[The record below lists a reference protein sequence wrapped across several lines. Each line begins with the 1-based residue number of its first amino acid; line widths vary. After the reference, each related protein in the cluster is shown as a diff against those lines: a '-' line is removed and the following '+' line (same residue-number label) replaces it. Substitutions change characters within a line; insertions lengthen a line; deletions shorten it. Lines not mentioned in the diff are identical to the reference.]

1 MSAQCATCADYELE
15 RPKFVRLTQLSRQAV
30 RDYEDLRSCYEEL
43 KQHYE
48 EQQRLAKKYRNENAS
63 LQLKVQEQQE
73 TLNRLQNASEAVCEE
88 YGMLRS
94 RYNAE
99 TKAASKVLKKA
110 SQWYLENQDLRRT
123 SQILWEKVAA
133 SGEDL
138 SSLPVPALSA
148 ASSTSSDL
156 TSNGTT
162 AHDEETEQLRQT
174 VADLRLGVTCLKGE
188 LERSESGARDLAAKN
203 ERLLAELESER
214 TERSRCQKRLAE
226 MEDGMGRLNRVSVLA
241 AREYFEL
248 RKKFEDE
255 SERNRVHEKEA
266 ARVEVCDDF
275 EHHPTPRIMQ

>member
-133 SGEDL
+133 S
-138 SSLPVPALSA
+138 
-148 ASSTSSDL
+148 
-156 TSNGTT
+156 
-162 AHDEETEQLRQT
+162 
-174 VADLRLGVTCLKGE
+174 DLRLEVTCLKGE
-188 LERSESGARDLAAKN
+188 LERSESSARDLAAKN
-203 ERLLAELESER
+203 ERLLAELDSER

-266 ARVEVCDDF
+266 ARKFVVILNT
-275 EHHPTPRIMQ
+275 TP